1 MSALRK
7 VLVVDDD
14 PVVGK
19 SFNRVLSR
27 DKGYVVIT
35 AQNAAEALERLREQ
49 EYDVVFTDI
58 KMPGMDGVELTERV
72 KASQPWT
79 PVVII
84 TGYGTTA
91 NEQRAKAAG
100 VSDFMRKPLSP
111 EMIEESAT
119 HALHQP
125 DQVRVIPLRATEVE
139 VKTAPMVE
147 GKHPYK
153 TLALLLAAPFIGLA
167 YAVLLP
173 LIGLTMLLWTA
184 GQALATPARLQ
195 HAKAVALFLAAPF
208 IGLAYAV
215 MLPLIGTA
223 MLLWT
228 AGKALMTIPSARK
241 MLMRVKDIALF
252 LAAPFIGLIYAVML
266 PFVGITMLLSLAV
279 KAWMTRPSKA

>member
-19 SFNRVLSR
+19 SFNRVLSQ

-72 KASQPWT
+72 KASRPWT

-100 VSDFMRKPLSP
+100 VSEFMRKPLSP
-111 EMIEESAT
+111 EMIEESAH
-119 HALHQP
+119 HALHVPAQAGVVPQP
-125 DQVRVIPLRATEVE
+125 VAVTETAQPERAEKQNSYKRVA
-139 VKTAPMVE
+139 M
-147 GKHPYK
+147 
-153 TLALLLAAPFIGLA
+153 LLAAPFIGLA

-173 LIGLTMLLWTA
+173 LIGMAMLLWTA
-184 GQALATPARLQ
+184 GQAL
-195 HAKAVALFLAAPF
+195 
-208 IGLAYAV
+208 
-215 MLPLIGTA
+215 
-223 MLLWT
+223 
-228 AGKALMTIPSARK
+228 MTIPSARK
-241 MLMRVKDIALF
+241 ILMRVKDIALF
-252 LAAPFIGLIYAVML
+252 VAAPFIGLIYAVML
-266 PFVGITMLLSLAV
+266 PVVGITMLASLAI
-279 KAWMTRPSKA
+279 KAWMARPSKA